1 MNITIHA
8 SFLPHSDPV
17 HKVTIIPRGQSLGST
32 MALPKTDVLSR
43 RRKEMLDTIAVMMGG
58 RIAEEMTADVLPSD
72 YGTTETNG
80 QQVAKNKKG
89 IEHRFIDLSP
99 KERSQFGIDR
109 FSLHQTGQSARL
121 SAPQFAALERFAG
134 ELRECIWLTRILT
147 INSWPTLLVCGAD
160 HGPRVEHLFNSVG
173 KLAILEVNDYE
184 P

>member
-1 MNITIHA
+1 MKPDIVIIGTGHRLQA
-8 SFLPHSDPV
+8 GHSAYSVDQ
-17 HKVTIIPRGQSLGST
+17 HKKFRELLEQTCE
-32 MALPKTDVLSR
+32 KY
-43 RRKEMLDTIAVMMGG
+43 AVKL
-58 RIAEEMTADVLPSD
+58 IAEEMTADVLLSD

-80 QQVAKNKKG
+80 QQVAKRKKG

-99 KERSQFGIDR
+99 KERSKFGIDR
-109 FSLHQTGQSARL
+109 YSLHQTGKSASL
-121 SAPQFAALERFAG
+121 SAPQLAALTRFAG

-147 INSWPTLLVCGAD
+147 INLWPVLLVCGAD